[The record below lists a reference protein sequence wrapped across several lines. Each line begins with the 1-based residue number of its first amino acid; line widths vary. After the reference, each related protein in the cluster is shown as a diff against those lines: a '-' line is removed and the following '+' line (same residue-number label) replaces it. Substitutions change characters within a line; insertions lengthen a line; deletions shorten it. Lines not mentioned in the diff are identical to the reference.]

1 MKGKGIPKLNFRKA
15 IRDLTLMDDVFMR
28 TVMKDIRCAEY
39 VLRIILDNDDLVL
52 NGGYPE
58 ADMYNLW
65 GRSLIMDFI
74 GWNFKE
80 RTHYN
85 IEVQNLEARASP
97 DFSLYCYSMLSSN
110 TLKKGYEFER
120 TKEKYVIVMIVE
132 GDPLKSGLPVSHNSL
147 HNEET
152 GVKIDAGLAIIYVD
166 ATKAK
171 EETSVGKLMKDFHQK
186 NAADMGKSPLQEA
199 VKQYKETE
207 KGINEM
213 TETLERYFNQYVAP
227 YEQAAREE
235 GRTEGKAE
243 GLEEGREQGQ
253 KLEAMKIT
261 RWLVGQGY
269 DDKAIAE
276 ATSLT
281 IEEIAEIRKE
291 MNK

>member
-15 IRDLTLMDDVFMR
+15 IGDLTLMDDVFMR

-39 VLRIILDNDDLVL
+39 VLRIILDNSDLVL
-52 NGGYPE
+52 DGGYPE
-58 ADMYNLW
+58 VDMYNLW

-74 GWNFKE
+74 GWNFRE

-110 TLKKGYEFER
+110 TLKKGYGFER
-120 TKEKYVIVMIVE
+120 TEEKYVIVMIVE

-147 HNEET
+147 HIEET

-166 ATKAK
+166 ATKAN
-171 EETSVGKLMKDFHQK
+171 EETAVGKLMKDFHQK
-186 NAADMGKSPLQEA
+186 NAGDMEKSVLQEA

-207 KGINEM
+207 EGVKHM

-235 GRTEGKAE
+235 GIVQGM
-243 GLEEGREQGQ
+243 EQGQ
-253 KLEAMKIT
+253 KKEAMKIT

-281 IEEIAEIRKE
+281 MEEIAEIRKE

>member
-1 MKGKGIPKLNFRKA
+1 MKRKGIPKLNFRNA
-15 IRDLTLMDDVFMR
+15 IHDLTLMDDVFMR

-39 VLRIILDNDDLVL
+39 VLRIILDNSDLVL
-52 NGGYPE
+52 DGGYPE

-74 GWNFKE
+74 GWNFRE

-120 TKEKYVIVMIVE
+120 AKEKYVIVMIVE
-132 GDPLKSGLPVSHNSL
+132 GDPLRSGLPVSHNSL
-147 HNEET
+147 HIEET

-166 ATKAK
+166 ATKAN
-171 EETSVGKLMKDFHQK
+171 EETAVGKLMKDFHQK
-186 NAADMGKSPLQEA
+186 NAGDMEKSVLQEA

-207 KGINEM
+207 EGVKHM

-235 GRTEGKAE
+235 GIVQGM
-243 GLEEGREQGQ
+243 EQGQ
-253 KLEAMKIT
+253 KKEAMKIT
-261 RWLVGQGY
+261 RWLVAQGF

-281 IEEIAEIRKE
+281 MEEIAEIRKE

>member
-1 MKGKGIPKLNFRKA
+1 MVENNIQKQIFRKA

-39 VLRIILDNDDLVL
+39 VLRIILDNSDLVL
-52 NGGYPE
+52 DGGYPE
-58 ADMYNLW
+58 ADMHNLW

-110 TLKKGYEFER
+110 TLKKGYEFEK
-120 TKEKYVIVMIVE
+120 TNEKYGIVMIVE

-166 ATKAK
+166 ATKAN
-171 EETSVGKLMKDFHQK
+171 EETSVGKPMKDYHQK
-186 NAADMGKSPLQEA
+186 NVADMEKSPLQEA
-199 VKQYKETE
+199 VHQYKETE

-213 TETLERYFNQYVAP
+213 TEILERYFNQYVAP
-227 YEQAAREE
+227 YVSMAKKQES
-235 GRTEGKAE
+235 
-243 GLEEGREQGQ
+243 L
-253 KLEAMKIT
+253 KLLRKMIKRGDT
-261 RWLVGQGY
+261 
-269 DDKAIAE
+269 D
-276 ATSLT
+276 
-281 IEEIAEIRKE
+281 EEIMEIMDITPEELAELHKE